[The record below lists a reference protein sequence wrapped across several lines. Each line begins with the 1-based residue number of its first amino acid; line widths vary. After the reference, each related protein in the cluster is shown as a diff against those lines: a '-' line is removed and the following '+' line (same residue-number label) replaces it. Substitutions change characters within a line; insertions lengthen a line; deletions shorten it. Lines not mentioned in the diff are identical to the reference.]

1 MQMLKILQC
10 HQHQKQSRKEHSSF
24 PSIYFLTNLAAYSFI
39 APSCNNDLDIL
50 FSIIRLER

>member
-1 MQMLKILQC
+1 MLKILQC